1 MGRFGDSHF
10 VHITD
15 GAPRNEQD
23 SRAHGFQNLAD
34 YRRARREEFD
44 RMLKRA
50 GIPNASQECLDIPDQ
65 EASLQLAELTR
76 RIGRIIER
84 RRPEVIFTHPFEGG
98 HPDHDACAF
107 GVHRALAAA
116 ADPIPIVEA
125 PFYNAPHRAQSQFLP
140 AAEPVEKVVYDLT
153 PEELQRK
160 HALIDCFTS
169 QHQTL
174 SGFNATT
181 ERYRIAPHYDFC
193 APAHHPPVLYDHY
206 PWGMNSAR
214 FAELARDAQR
224 ELGTA
229 SARDLRNPQQIQQE
243 SKR

>member
-10 VHITD
+10 VHVTD

-23 SRAHGFQNLAD
+23 SRAHGFRHLDD

-44 RMLKRA
+44 HMLERA
-50 GIPNASQECLDIPDQ
+50 GIPNASQECLGMPDQ

-76 RIGRIIER
+76 RIVRLIAER
-84 RRPEVIFTHPFEGG
+84 RAEVIFTHPFEGG

-107 GVHRALAAA
+107 AVHHAVAASG
-116 ADPIPIVEA
+116 DSVVIVEA
-125 PFYNAPHRAQSQFLP
+125 PFYNAPHRGEFQFLTP
-140 AAEPVEKVVYDLT
+140 AVPVEDVEYELT
-153 PEELQRK
+153 PAELERK

-169 QHQTL
+169 QRQTL

-181 ERYRIAPHYDFC
+181 ERYRLAPDYDFG
-193 APAHHPPVLYDHY
+193 APAHHPPVLYDEY
-206 PWGMNSAR
+206 PWGMTSAR
-214 FAELARDAQR
+214 FAELAREAEG

-229 SARDLRNPQQIQQE
+229 SAPRVRAPQQIQQE
-243 SKR
+243 STR